1 VNTMRYV
8 AACLIGSALAAGAAF
23 AKPKPGPASL
33 TVLFRFD
40 GPYSERS
47 VLEMKRELGL
57 ILKDSGIEIDWRNR
71 DEVTAYESF
80 PNFVVAKFR
89 GKCRMEPAPFLYDER
104 GPLGFTYSS
113 DGSVLSFSEIECDKV
128 RSSLRT
134 AMWGGDYGHSDELFG
149 RALARVLA
157 HELYHMLTG
166 TQSHAETGVAR
177 RSLSGS
183 ELISDRLRLTQAELD
198 RIRSAVVGPPPV
210 IDPVD
215 KGFLLTPDDSGV
227 TLGRLVSKDRQ

>member
-1 VNTMRYV
+1 MRYV
-8 AACLIGSALAAGAAF
+8 AAFLIGSALATLASAR
-23 AKPKPGPASL
+23 PKPVPVSL
-33 TVLFRFD
+33 TLLFRFD
-40 GPYSERS
+40 GPYAEGS
-47 VLEMKRELGL
+47 LIEMKRELGL
-57 ILKDSGIEIDWRNR
+57 ILKDSGIRINWRNR
-71 DEVTAYESF
+71 DEVGVSESF
-80 PNFVVAKFR
+80 ANLVVAKFR
-89 GKCRMEPAPFLYDER
+89 GKCRMEPVPYLLDER

-183 ELISDRLRLTQAELD
+183 ELISGRLRLTQSELD
-198 RIRSAVVGPPPV
+198 RMYSAVVGPAA
-210 IDPVD
+210 
-215 KGFLLTPDDSGV
+215 GH
-227 TLGRLVSKDRQ
+227 